1 MLVFG
6 SNAAMDIDA
15 YRRARLQEL
24 VDREA
29 GGIVAEFARKH
40 SEVVTATRL
49 RQMLN
54 PHYRDGGGFKEGA
67 ARKLEIALG
76 LPKLY
81 FDFGI
86 ETTLAQEHNSA
97 VADISKNEQ
106 NSGMIVKL
114 PSSGGSS
121 LEQSNTRLGPDIR
134 GKLPLISW
142 VQAGTWESVVDNF
155 AVGDAED
162 WLDCPVP
169 HSSSS
174 YCLHVVGDSMDD
186 GTFEGYREGEI
197 IFVDPEVVATP
208 GDDVVVRTPD
218 GKVTF
223 KRLKRDE
230 DGLYLF
236 GLNGKKIIP
245 LPEGS
250 VFCGTVIF
258 SGVRRGRRSGGN

>member
-1 MLVFG
+1 
-6 SNAAMDIDA
+6 MDIYA
-15 YRRARLQEL
+15 YRRSRLQEL
-24 VDREA
+24 VDREGDGVA
-29 GGIVAEFARKH
+29 AEFARKRNQD
-40 SEVVTATRL
+40 ATRI
-49 RQMLN
+49 RQLLSAT
-54 PHYRDGGGFKEGA
+54 YRKGRGFGEGA
-67 ARKLEIALG
+67 ARNLEESLK
-76 LPKLY
+76 LPKYY
-81 FDFGI
+81 FDMGM
-86 ETTLAQEHNSA
+86 EGAVVREHIS
-97 VADISKNEQ
+97 VPADLPIKEQ

-114 PSSGGSS
+114 PLGRGSS
-121 LEQSNTRLGPDIR
+121 LEQSNTKPGPDFK

-142 VQAGTWESVVDNF
+142 VQAGTWETAVDNF

-169 HSSSS
+169 HSGSS

-186 GTFEGYREGEI
+186 GTYEGYREGEI
-197 IFVDPEVVATP
+197 IFVDPEVHAVP

-245 LPEGS
+245 LVEGS